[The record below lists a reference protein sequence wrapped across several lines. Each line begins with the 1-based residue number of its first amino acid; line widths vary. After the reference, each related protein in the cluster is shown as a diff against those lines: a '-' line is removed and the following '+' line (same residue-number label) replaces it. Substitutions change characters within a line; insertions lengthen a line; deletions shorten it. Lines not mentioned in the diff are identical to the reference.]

1 MPAKVMIVDDEPEVV
16 RLLEVIL
23 NRAGYRIIKAY
34 SGKEALDLLNRETPD
49 LMLLDVM
56 MPGMSGIEVMETM
69 RSTHD
74 ALNLP
79 PVIFLTAKGGM
90 EAMIEGL
97 QAGAYKYLVKPT
109 SREKLME
116 IVKAA
121 LEYSEARKRPVSGD
135 EFDWM

>member
-1 MPAKVMIVDDEPEVV
+1 MSAKVLVVDDEPEVV

-23 NRAGYRIIKAY
+23 NRAGYAVAKAY
-34 SGKEALDLLNRETPD
+34 NGQECLSLLTRENPD
-49 LMLLDVM
+49 VILLDIM
-56 MPGMSGIEVMETM
+56 MPGMSGLEVMGALRTIYKAVTM
-69 RSTHD
+69 
-74 ALNLP
+74 P

-121 LEYSEARKRPVSGD
+121 LEYSETKKRPPPT
-135 EFDWM
+135 EPDWE

>member
-1 MPAKVMIVDDEPEVV
+1 MAPKVMIVDDEPEVV

-23 NRAGYRIIKAY
+23 SRAGYAVAKAY
-34 SGKEALDLLNRETPD
+34 SGKECLSLLARENPD
-49 LMLLDVM
+49 LILLDIM
-56 MPGMSGIEVMETM
+56 MPGMSGIEVME
-69 RSTHD
+69 
-74 ALNLP
+74 ALRTIYNVMTIP
-79 PVIFLTAKGGM
+79 PVILLTAKGGM

-121 LEYSEARKRPVSGD
+121 LEYSESKKRPLPD
-135 EFDWM
+135 ELDWV